1 MARPRKRGLDYFP
14 LDVNVFDDDKLFDV
28 QSEYGPLGETVYLRL
43 VCLVY
48 KNGYYFKFES
58 IDKLAAMVIRSIGSR
73 WVESK
78 REIADIINFLIECG
92 LFSKRFAEM
101 NILTS
106 KGIQTRF
113 KAATERRCSGIVEY
127 SLIDGDKE
135 FVNNVGVVE
144 TPKNVSVCDYAE
156 KDVSRVE
163 NVPNVSRCDRSEKS
177 FDVVGSFG
185 VVDDVA
191 EAGFMAWNIPDL
203 EYSNTSRSNNCMQ
216 GLNDF
221 SDTVESNITSHCN
234 YDMNELNDLD
244 FNDTIESNLSSHC
257 NYDMNELNDLDFNN
271 TVESN
276 SSSHYDYDINEL
288 NDLYSYD
295 MIENSVTN
303 TAIKN
308 DKNTKIVS
316 VDNNSGFCY
325 NNPTKKSKVNKSKVK
340 ESRANNRI
348 SDTGV
353 EKCVPLSIEKIVNVF
368 NSVCGSLPRVT
379 KITEKRIRAVKSISD
394 RINGDFEGLFK
405 RVERSDFLSGRN
417 GKWLNCC
424 FDWIIQPSNL
434 AKILNGN
441 YDNFEYTSRRSGN
454 FAYSNKYDN
463 EVEYYEKL
471 KMLSPCY

>member
-221 SDTVESNITSHCN
+221 SDTVESNITT
-234 YDMNELNDLD
+234 L
-244 FNDTIESNLSSHC
+244 
-257 NYDMNELNDLDFNN
+257 
-271 TVESN
+271 
-276 SSSHYDYDINEL
+276 SHYDYDINEL

-295 MIENSVTN
+295 TIENSVIN
-303 TAIKN
+303 TAVKN

>member
-135 FVNNVGVVE
+135 FVNNVGTIEISQNISVRDYE
-144 TPKNVSVCDYAE
+144 EINASGGEKFAHADEITP
-156 KDVSRVE
+156 DVSLFDGAERSEE
-163 NVPNVSRCDRSEKS
+163 NVHICNVEDNITEN
-177 FDVVGSFG
+177 
-185 VVDDVA
+185 
-191 EAGFMAWNIPDL
+191 GFAAWNIPDF
-203 EYSNTSRSNNCMQ
+203 EYDDTPRNNNTDDDYMQ

-221 SDTVESNITSHCN
+221 DLNDTVE
-234 YDMNELNDLD
+234 
-244 FNDTIESNLSSHC
+244 
-257 NYDMNELNDLDFNN
+257 NN
-271 TVESN
+271 TL
-276 SSSHYDYDINEL
+276 SHYDYDINEL

-295 MIENSVTN
+295 TIENSVIN
-303 TAIKN
+303 TAVKN

-340 ESRANNRI
+340 ERKANSRI
-348 SDTGV
+348 SDTEV

-368 NSVCGSLPRVT
+368 NTVCGSLPRVT
-379 KITEKRIRAVKSISD
+379 KITEKRIRAVESISD

-441 YDNFEYTSRRSGN
+441 YDNFEYTGRRSGN
-454 FAYSNKYDN
+454 FAYSNRYDN
-463 EVEYYEKL
+463 EAEYYEGL